1 VVEEMSKQDDNNG
14 AACCGCLMV
23 AAGILFIA
31 LMALSC
37 AWLIIHLG

>member
-1 VVEEMSKQDDNNG
+1 MRKQDPDG

-23 AAGILFIA
+23 AASILFIA